1 MFFWSISSQFLGLFE
16 QFGDIEALCSVRRTH
31 CLMLFWLRGDPIN
44 VELVVG
50 SEESVFD
57 IFGYSISGFFLS
69 QDIFYCS
76 VNCQQKAGPV
86 PLVWRCLDEDV
97 QLRTGQGIASHATR
111 SPPRWLSK
119 WSTQRSNLKCLG
131 SKRWIPGSPNHWVST
146 CFHLNP
152 GFPLK
157 EMMGCGWVLG
167 GPKVSK
173 ALAPVIP
180 AEPQALMN
188 CDEAS
193 KYWGT
198 LLSEKPR
205 CQELPL
211 YKQEIALA
219 GRMFAINSLF
229 FPCLR
234 QAVR

>member
-1 MFFWSISSQFLGLFE
+1 MFFQKQFGPEQLVFFWSISSQFLGLFE

-31 CLMLFWLRGDPIN
+31 CLMLFWLRGEPIN

-86 PLVWRCLDEDV
+86 PLVCRLDEDA

-111 SPPRWLSK
+111 SPLRWPSK

-131 SKRWIPGSPNHWVST
+131 SNRWGIPGSPNHWVST

-152 GFPLK
+152 GFPLI

-167 GPKVSK
+167 SQGLKGAGSGDPCRT
-173 ALAPVIP
+173 AGT
-180 AEPQALMN
+180 
-188 CDEAS
+188 DE
-193 KYWGT
+193 
-198 LLSEKPR
+198 L
-205 CQELPL
+205 
-211 YKQEIALA
+211 
-219 GRMFAINSLF
+219 
-229 FPCLR
+229 
-234 QAVR
+234 